1 MRRRIQ
7 CSIVGETMVGKTTL
21 LKSYVTC
28 KPPEIYS
35 PTIYDNIKGSVVLGK
50 KKYKVNLV
58 DTAGQHEY
66 SNLCTA
72 TYKKSRVIIL
82 CYSVIDRQSFD
93 RIKTFWIP
101 ELRKNLG
108 KRVPIVLTA
117 THTDLRNDKYIK
129 RCIEVVSSS
138 EGKQLADSFGAKGFY
153 EISRSNI
160 SQTNDIFECAVK
172 AVVGEKRTLFTIFKK
187 VFCNT
192 RRNKN

>member
-1 MRRRIQ
+1 M
-7 CSIVGETMVGKTTL
+7 
-21 LKSYVTC
+21 
-28 KPPEIYS
+28 
-35 PTIYDNIKGSVVLGK
+35 
-50 KKYKVNLV
+50 
-58 DTAGQHEY
+58 
-66 SNLCTA
+66 
-72 TYKKSRVIIL
+72 IIL

-192 RRNKN
+192 RRNKNWQKYLCFASVWYSMDLGKGGHTSMINWSACVHVGFFLG